1 MAREFIGF
9 VWGAVI
15 VAALLGTQ
23 AARAADDDV
32 GTEAW
37 LRYEYRTKLKDNLR
51 GFFGLRYE
59 EQLASDNLLGDW
71 RRWDLKGGVSYDLT
85 KRLRLEGGIG
95 GYHTWLPDVTDVYE
109 IRLWQALTVDW
120 PEIKAFARYKLH
132 NRFMIEER
140 FKNTT
145 SGMSLRGRYRLSMS
159 IPINRYTVEP
169 GAFYMPLAAEIFAN
183 LSSDDDQLFAA
194 QARYTIASSLAT
206 RFTAVEIGYASSKSS
221 GAGVSSAAAV
231 SASTPRVSSHA
242 SNASSGR
249 ITGIR
254 PWMSF
259 SVALASVV
267 TIAAVSTS
275 SPFGPIQLSH
285 NPANANGAPSLTWM

>member
-15 VAALLGTQ
+15 VAALLDTQ

-51 GFFGLRYE
+51 GFFSLRYE
-59 EQLASDNLLGDW
+59 EQLASGKLLGDW

-95 GYHTWLPDVTDVYE
+95 GYHTWLPDVKDVYE
-109 IRLWQALTVDW
+109 IRLWQAMTVDW
-120 PEIKAFARYKLH
+120 PEIKAFARYVLH

-145 SGMSLRGRYRLSMS
+145 SGMNLRGRYRLSMT

-169 GAFYMPLAAEIFAN
+169 GAFYMPLAAEFFAD
-183 LSSDDDQLFAA
+183 LSGDDDQLFAD
-194 QARYTIASSLAT
+194 QARYTIGLGYMFNKTWSLEFNYT
-206 RFTAVEIGYASSKSS
+206 RKDLRDSYGSNLYTGANIYELKFKTAVRIADYLKS
-221 GAGVSSAAAV
+221 
-231 SASTPRVSSHA
+231 R
-242 SNASSGR
+242 
-249 ITGIR
+249 
-254 PWMSF
+254 
-259 SVALASVV
+259 
-267 TIAAVSTS
+267 
-275 SPFGPIQLSH
+275 
-285 NPANANGAPSLTWM
+285 